1 MRLLL
6 YLFYP
11 ILILV
16 ILGYFF
22 IINKQTKFTLR
33 THFKFL
39 FLSTLSFF
47 VLGNII
53 LFVYFKNEQFIYY
66 WDYATFW
73 EQSLRIN
80 KLISEN
86 SRDAFLYV
94 IDSMNYQEYTA
105 LPALFISLPTSILGQ
120 SFFAFIL
127 SSFNFFVIPFYI
139 FLSIFELELISKLNL
154 KFISNWLLF
163 VCNFLFIPFYFTLF
177 HGYIGV
183 VGQIFIVSLF
193 LIYITKNHKLDL
205 PEVLIINSLTLLL
218 IFTRR
223 WYLFWVVSYYLSSGL
238 FILLDIRKSKM
249 ETIRSISKLVMSGV
263 LMLIIILVFFYPY
276 FSALFVSNFS
286 DLYASYKLP
295 SLVAEFLRFK
305 SYYGL
310 FIILLFIYGLYSS
323 ISKSSTILWFVLI
336 VTTLTAMQ
344 FLYIQSFEYHHYNL
358 ISFGIFVFVL
368 ITILELNHLKS
379 VKFLVLTLYIFNSI
393 YVFIPKL
400 NLLNTFFS
408 STSLKP
414 KFRDDIVEIQD
425 LSNYLNML
433 TSENKYAYSA
443 ASSPILNDD
452 LLRNSQLPWIMNS
465 VPNLEGSSNNDIRD
479 GFPISFFEVNYVLV
493 TNPVQIN
500 ASYID
505 KQFINQLINNSV
517 LYQLEI
523 RNNYQLVYENRI
535 SGVDVYIFER
545 VSEFNTNEKRYFYN
559 ELSKM
564 YPESPHVYDKIIEE
578 ETSK

>member
-1 MRLLL
+1 MRFLL

-16 ILGYFF
+16 ILGYFLV
-22 IINKQTKFTLR
+22 INKQTKST
-33 THFKFL
+33 FKIHYEFLLLSTFL
-39 FLSTLSFF
+39 FF
-47 VLGNII
+47 VFGNIF
-53 LFVYFKNEQFIYY
+53 LYVYFKNEQFIYY

-73 EQSLRIN
+73 EQSLKIN
-80 KLISEN
+80 KLIVEN
-86 SRDAFLYV
+86 SNEAFLYV

-139 FLSIFELELISKLNL
+139 LLSIFELELISKLNL
-154 KFISNWLLF
+154 KLVPKWFLFIINL
-163 VCNFLFIPFYFTLF
+163 LFIPFYFTLF

-183 VGQIFIVSLF
+183 VGQVFITSLI

-205 PEVLIINSLTLLL
+205 PEILIINCLTLLL

-223 WYLFWVVSYYLSSGL
+223 WYLFWVVSYYVSSGL
-238 FILLDIRKSKM
+238 FILLETHKAKM
-249 ETIRSISKLVMSGV
+249 ETICSISRLVMSGI
-263 LMLIIILVFFYPY
+263 LMLLIILIFFYPY
-276 FSALFVSNFS
+276 FSALFVSDFS

-295 SLVAEFLRFK
+295 SLVDEFLRFK

-323 ISKSSTILWFVLI
+323 FLKRSPVLRFILI
-336 VTTLTAMQ
+336 VTTLTATQ

-358 ISFGIFVFVL
+358 INFGIFSFVF
-368 ITILELNHLKS
+368 IAILELYQLKTIN
-379 VKFLVLTLYIFNSI
+379 FLVLILYFFNSF
-393 YVFIPKL
+393 YVFIPKS
-400 NLLNTFFS
+400 NLLNTFFN

-443 ASSPILNDD
+443 ASSPFINDD

-500 ASYID
+500 VSYID
-505 KQFINQLINNSV
+505 KQFINQLINDSV
-517 LYQLEI
+517 LNQEDI

-545 VSEFNTNEKRYFYN
+545 VSDFTTIEKLYFYD
-559 ELSKM
+559 ELREM
-564 YPESPHVYDKIIEE
+564 YPESPHIYDKIIEK

>member
-1 MRLLL
+1 MRFLL

-22 IINKQTKFTLR
+22 GINKQTKST
-33 THFKFL
+33 FKIHYEFLLLSTFL
-39 FLSTLSFF
+39 FF
-47 VLGNII
+47 VFGNIF
-53 LFVYFKNEQFIYY
+53 LYVYFKNEQFIYY

-73 EQSLRIN
+73 EQSLKIN
-80 KLISEN
+80 KLIVEN
-86 SRDAFLYV
+86 SNEAFLYV

-127 SSFNFFVIPFYI
+127 SSFNFFVIPFNI
-139 FLSIFELELISKLNL
+139 LLSVFELELMSRLNIKTISK
-154 KFISNWLLF
+154 WLLF
-163 VCNFLFIPFYFTLF
+163 IINLLFIPFYFTLF

-183 VGQIFIVSLF
+183 VGQVFITSLI

-205 PEVLIINSLTLLL
+205 PEILIINCLTLLL

-223 WYLFWVVSYYLSSGL
+223 WYLFWVVSYYVSSGL
-238 FILLDIRKSKM
+238 FVLLETRKARM
-249 ETIRSISKLVMSGV
+249 ETIRSISRLVMSGI
-263 LMLIIILVFFYPY
+263 LMLLIILIFFYPY

-295 SLVAEFLRFK
+295 SLIDEYLRFK

-323 ISKSSTILWFVLI
+323 ISKRSPALGFILI
-336 VTTLTAMQ
+336 VTTLTATQ

-358 ISFGIFVFVL
+358 INFGIFSFVF
-368 ITILELNHLKS
+368 IAILELYQLKTIN
-379 VKFLVLTLYIFNSI
+379 FLVLILYFFNSF
-393 YVFIPKL
+393 YVFIPKS
-400 NLLNTFFS
+400 NLLNTFFN

-443 ASSPILNDD
+443 ASSPFINDD

-500 ASYID
+500 VSYID
-505 KQFINQLINNSV
+505 KQFINQLINDSV
-517 LYQLEI
+517 LNQEDI
-523 RNNYQLVYENRI
+523 SNNYQLVYENRI

-545 VSEFNTNEKRYFYN
+545 VSDFTTIEKLYFYD
-559 ELSKM
+559 ELREM
-564 YPESPHVYDKIIEE
+564 YPESPHIYDKIIEK